1 MKNKKHTEESKKR
14 ISNSI
19 KLHWK
24 NNYSIKMKGVM
35 KTADKL
41 RGRKVGSHSEEW
53 KKKISNT
60 EKGKI
65 ISLDTKFKQRQS
77 RIKFAKEHPEVEKQ
91 RGIKT
96 GNKLRGKKQAIK
108 FVEKVRERWKNP
120 QYKEKRLKEMMKF
133 TSPNKPENRLNEI
146 IKNNKLPYTFVG
158 NGRIIIGGFNP
169 DFISDDNKTVVEVFG
184 DYWHNRKDWIE
195 RDKKRFETFK
205 YNGYNSIS
213 A

>member
-1 MKNKKHTEESKKR
+1 
-14 ISNSI
+14 
-19 KLHWK
+19 
-24 NNYSIKMKGVM
+24 
-35 KTADKL
+35 
-41 RGRKVGSHSEEW
+41 
-53 KKKISNT
+53 
-60 EKGKI
+60 
-65 ISLDTKFKQRQS
+65 
-77 RIKFAKEHPEVEKQ
+77 
-91 RGIKT
+91 
-96 GNKLRGKKQAIK
+96 
-108 FVEKVRERWKNP
+108 
-120 QYKEKRLKEMMKF
+120 YKEKRLKEMMKF